1 MRCPAPLTTITQGAS
16 TLDVLSPKLKTPYS
30 EQATIAVERSAS
42 PRDMVLTVSGIFSRG
57 VNLYGTQDINAPGAG
72 RAFHLHDQRR
82 RRDTAGSYTTQVYT
96 GARPN
101 PKFGAIYQE
110 TNGVSSSYNG
120 LVASFDKR
128 FSHGFQSSA
137 SYTWAHEID
146 DGQGAA
152 TNAIFG
158 FSAWRCGLYNG
169 NYALRQRQR
178 LARPAAALRLL
189 LRVGAGVHAFQQRS
203 SPSTS

>member
-1 MRCPAPLTTITQGAS
+1 
-16 TLDVLSPKLKTPYS
+16 
-30 EQATIAVERSAS
+30 
-42 PRDMVLTVSGIFSRG
+42 MVLTVSGIFSRG
-57 VNLYGTQDINAPGAG
+57 VNLYGTQDINAPGLGAPFTYTVNG
-72 RAFHLHDQRR
+72 PSG
-82 RRDTAGSYTTQVYT
+82 TPSSYTTQVYT

-101 PKFGAIYQE
+101 PKFGAIYLE

-158 FSAWRCGLYNG
+158 FSPGAWTL
-169 NYALRQRQR
+169 
-178 LARPAAALRLL
+178 
-189 LRVGAGVHAFQQRS
+189 
-203 SPSTS
+203 